1 MIVLNQIIDEKAE
14 IIYEFFEENLNQLRF
29 YEEAF
34 KNIEHNEILIVESIK
49 SDMQN
54 KYILNY
60 KLLLREYNFIKK
72 DINVRN
78 LSKCLNILKKT
89 DNNDF
94 RVFLSEFIEYFN
106 FFLYEDYLNNTYCS
120 KF

>member
-1 MIVLNQIIDEKAE
+1 MNVLNQIIDERTE

-34 KNIEHNEILIVESIK
+34 KDIEYNKILIVESIK
-49 SDMQN
+49 LDIQN
-54 KYILNY
+54 KYIPNY
-60 KLLLREYNFIKK
+60 KLLLREYDFIKRE
-72 DINVRN
+72 INIRN